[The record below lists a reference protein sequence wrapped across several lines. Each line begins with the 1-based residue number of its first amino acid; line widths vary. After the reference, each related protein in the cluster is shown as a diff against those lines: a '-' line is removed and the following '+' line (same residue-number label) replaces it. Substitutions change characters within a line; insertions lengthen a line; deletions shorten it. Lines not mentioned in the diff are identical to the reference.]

1 MDKGCKTCALD
12 GILAY
17 RNTCKNCVESGMFS
31 KWMART
37 CRNCKY
43 EGKSCTAEPCYS
55 CFGVKDHPNWKR
67 KPTDAELAQTAEDMK
82 LNNVNHP
89 THYTTGCGFECIEM
103 MEMVFGKEAVIDYC
117 VMNAFKYIWRHKQK
131 NGTEDIAKAE
141 WYLKYA
147 SKLTE
152 GGLKRHLTAIN
163 KMVDHIEKLK
173 GEATK

>member
-1 MDKGCKTCALD
+1 MDKSCQTCALD

-17 RNTCKNCVESGMFS
+17 RSTCKNCVESGTFAG
-31 KWMART
+31 WTVRT
-37 CRNCKY
+37 CANCAHRY
-43 EGKSCTAEPCYS
+43 MEGGDEPCNE
-55 CFGVKDHPNWKR
+55 CFNHKGYPMWEHM
-67 KPTDAELAQTAEDMK
+67 PTDTELAQTAEDMK
-82 LNNVNHP
+82 PDNVNHP
-89 THYTTGCGFECIEM
+89 THYTSGCGFECIEM

-117 VMNAFKYIWRHKQK
+117 VVNAFKYIWRHKQK

-152 GGLKRHLTAIN
+152 GGLRRHQTAIN
-163 KMVDHIEKLK
+163 KMTDHIKKLK